1 MTHERLARFR
11 KLFELERE
19 NLVQSHGR
27 LAAEFQMAP
36 EDLKDETDFTTSSLE
51 QSMRIRLRNREALY
65 LKKIEEAL
73 SRIQDGS
80 FGACEGCHEPI
91 EAKRLEARPTTTLCL
106 DCKEAEERNEHTH
119 GTGRVTKT
127 AGIWVR
133 TA

>member
-1 MTHERLARFR
+1 MTHEKFARFR

-65 LKKIEEAL
+65 LKKIEEEKKA
-73 SRIQDGS
+73 RRKEIQDNIQKYY
-80 FGACEGCHEPI
+80 E
-91 EAKRLEARPTTTLCL
+91 
-106 DCKEAEERNEHTH
+106 
-119 GTGRVTKT
+119 
-127 AGIWVR
+127 
-133 TA
+133 